1 MTQPADKLTNTPAY
15 WQASMTTHH
24 YDSYFQTDQI
34 YFLHKKEKNIT
45 VSLEDACRTSC
56 FSSHLLGHLCINKRT
71 HSLRVEHPSVMSG
84 ILLKKAVSSE
94 LFEEK
99 LQMLVTYSDMHST
112 YCINVLWWS
121 HIVSAAGLLFP
132 SMSWVTWP
140 EEVTF
145 KCGCYIWISLDAIF
159 FLCQYIASVSSI
171 NTAVLHSR
179 DTDTPSLKHTYE
191 LRSYVPYYRLLFTY
205 FSFHIAVLLVLFV

>member
-1 MTQPADKLTNTPAY
+1 MFEFVQGQMTQPADKLTNTPAY

-112 YCINVLWWS
+112 YCIRVLWWS
-121 HIVSAAGLLFP
+121 HIVSAAGLLFHQCLEWP
-132 SMSWVTWP
+132 DQKKWHLSVAVTY
-140 EEVTF
+140 
-145 KCGCYIWISLDAIF
+145 G
-159 FLCQYIASVSSI
+159 
-171 NTAVLHSR
+171 
-179 DTDTPSLKHTYE
+179 
-191 LRSYVPYYRLLFTY
+191 
-205 FSFHIAVLLVLFV
+205 FH

>member
-1 MTQPADKLTNTPAY
+1 MFEFVQGQMTQPADKLTNTPAY

-45 VSLEDACRTSC
+45 VSLEEACRPSC
-56 FSSHLLGHLCINKRT
+56 VSSHLLGHLCINKRT

-99 LQMLVTYSDMHST
+99 LQMLATYSDMHST

-145 KCGCYIWISLDAIF
+145 KCHIWTHI
-159 FLCQYIASVSSI
+159 Y
-171 NTAVLHSR
+171 AV
-179 DTDTPSLKHTYE
+179 TYG
-191 LRSYVPYYRLLFTY
+191 
-205 FSFHIAVLLVLFV
+205 FH